1 VFYAIVSQGN
11 QQHTDCLDVAGAGAG
26 WLLNVAVKLPL
37 PNRDTDD
44 ATKTPDL
51 VTAKIR
57 DKIFVTVLRYLI
69 EWLPKSTDPAQ
80 TWTVK
85 RDTNLMWV
93 SRALTGY
100 GWARAHELD
109 IITIR
114 GEMNPIGS

>member
-1 VFYAIVSQGN
+1 MAR
-11 QQHTDCLDVAGAGAG
+11 AGAG

-37 PNRDTDD
+37 PNRGIDD

-57 DKIFVTVLRYLI
+57 DKNFVTVLIYLI

-85 RDTNLMWV
+85 RDTNLMRV
-93 SRALTGY
+93 SRAMT
-100 GWARAHELD
+100 
-109 IITIR
+109 
-114 GEMNPIGS
+114 